1 MLTLAGL
8 VQVTILHKLF
18 VLFNPGF
25 SFARVK
31 IDLSSHTGYEVA
43 NAFPGI

>member
-8 VQVTILHKLF
+8 VQVTILHTLF
-18 VLFNPGF
+18 VLFNSGF
-25 SFARVK
+25 SFARAK
-31 IDLSSHTGYEVA
+31 IHLSSNTGYEVA